1 MARIRPILAKSASG
15 PAQNLSLELVNHW
28 MEDLRGIPYG
38 FSTEWK
44 TPAEVARDAVAD
56 CKGKAVTLYGRMREH
71 GARNLRLVIGKRAP
85 SSRVTHT
92 WVEWNT
98 GSRTYVLDPTINWS
112 ASPVTQ
118 IPISSYISYYAFSG
132 TRKYCAAASPGLFAK
147 L

>member
-1 MARIRPILAKSASG
+1 
-15 PAQNLSLELVNHW
+15 

-38 FSTEWK
+38 FSMEWK
-44 TPAEVARDAVAD
+44 TPTEVARDVVAD
-56 CKGKAVTLYGRMREH
+56 CKGKSVTLYGRMREH

-118 IPISSYISYYAFSG
+118 IPTSSYISYYVFSG
-132 TRKYCAAASPGLFAK
+132 TRKYCAAASPDLLAK